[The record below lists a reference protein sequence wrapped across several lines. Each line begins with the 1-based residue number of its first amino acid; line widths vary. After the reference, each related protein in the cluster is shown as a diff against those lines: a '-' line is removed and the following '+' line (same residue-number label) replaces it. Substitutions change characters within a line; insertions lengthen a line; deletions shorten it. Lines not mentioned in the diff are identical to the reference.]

1 MLTVGTHEAPRF
13 ITRALDPK
21 LFYPN
26 HVGND
31 FFHRYEDDIDLMA
44 EMGFKAYR
52 MSIAWSRIFPTG
64 ME

>member
-21 LFYPN
+21 LFYPK

-52 MSIAWSRIFPTG
+52 MSIA
-64 ME
+64 